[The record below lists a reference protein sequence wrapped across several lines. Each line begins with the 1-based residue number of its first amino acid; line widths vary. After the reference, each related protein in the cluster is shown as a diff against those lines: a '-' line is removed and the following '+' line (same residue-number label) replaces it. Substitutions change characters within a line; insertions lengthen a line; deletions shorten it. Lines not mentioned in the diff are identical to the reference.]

1 MSSDNLCFQ
10 VIAEKRH
17 RENKNKTY
25 NMHYAFFLMF
35 NFLNQ
40 MLIFELMQTLSMEM
54 IFNIILMNSMN

>member
-1 MSSDNLCFQ
+1 MFLSNCLKSDT
-10 VIAEKRH
+10 AKT
-17 RENKNKTY
+17 KKTY

-40 MLIFELMQTLSMEM
+40 MLIFELMQILSMEM

>member
-1 MSSDNLCFQ
+1 
-10 VIAEKRH
+10 
-17 RENKNKTY
+17 
-25 NMHYAFFLMF
+25 MHYFLMF